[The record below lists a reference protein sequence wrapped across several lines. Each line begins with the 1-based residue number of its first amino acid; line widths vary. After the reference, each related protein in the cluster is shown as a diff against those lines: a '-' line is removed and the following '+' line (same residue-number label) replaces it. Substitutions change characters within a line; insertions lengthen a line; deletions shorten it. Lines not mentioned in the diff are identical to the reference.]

1 MRFVLCAL
9 LLQAFA
15 PEIPAADLPLSVEE
29 SRLEAQIRG
38 TSYSLQALIVRP
50 GGIAGRLPVA
60 LIAHG
65 SPRDGTARTTYD
77 VHTLLPQA
85 RDLAH
90 RGWLAVAFL
99 RRGFGKSDGPFA
111 EGYTCPAP
119 DFRRALETAAEDI
132 EAVRAAVARRP
143 DADAARVLGLGV
155 SVGGA
160 SMLAW
165 AATRPEGLVGIVNV
179 SGGTGSPTAGKNCD
193 EDALVSAFASFGARS
208 RVPTLWL
215 YAEND
220 SFFGPDLVRRLH
232 TAFTRDGGQATLS
245 LFGPV
250 GEDGHQL
257 WYLFD
262 GRMLWLPAVDQ
273 FLRAQRLPTWDPR
286 PMEAISNR
294 LDPQQRSVLE
304 RYLSAPSEKAL
315 AIAPMRRLVWFHA
328 GSADLDAARQASLEG
343 CERAWFERCEV
354 AAENFGPPGSR

>member
-1 MRFVLCAL
+1 MKLVLCAL
-9 LLQAFA
+9 LLPVFA
-15 PEIPAADLPLSVEE
+15 PEISAADLPLSVEE
-29 SRLEAQIRG
+29 SALKAEIRG
-38 TSYSLQALIVRP
+38 VSYSLEALTVKP
-50 GGIAGRLPVA
+50 GGSTGRLPVA

-65 SPRDGTARTTYD
+65 SPRDGAARTKYD
-77 VHTLLPQA
+77 VHALLPQA

-90 RGWLAVAFL
+90 RGWLVVAFL

-111 EGYTCPAP
+111 EGYTCSAA

-132 EAVRAAVARRP
+132 EAIRVAVARRP
-143 DADAARVLGLGV
+143 DADSTRVLGLGV

-165 AATRPEGLVGIVNV
+165 ATTRPEGLVGIVNL
-179 SGGTGSPTAGKNCD
+179 SGGTGSPTAGRNCD
-193 EDALVSAFASFGARS
+193 EDGLVSAFASFGARS

-220 SFFGPDLVRRLH
+220 SFFGPELVRRLH
-232 TAFTRDGGQATLS
+232 TAFTREGGQATLS
-245 LFGPV
+245 QFGPV

-273 FLRAQRLPTWDPR
+273 FLRAQSLPTWDPR
-286 PMEAISNR
+286 SMEAITNR
-294 LDPQQRSVLE
+294 LDPQQRGVLE
-304 RYLSAPSEKAL
+304 KYLSAPTEKAL
-315 AIAPMRRLVWFHA
+315 ATAPRRQLVWFYA
-328 GSADLDAARQASLEG
+328 GSADLHAARQASLEG
-343 CERAWFERCEV
+343 CEHASFEHCEV